1 MDPAD
6 LTVHPETDQE
16 EVARL
21 MARYNVPAIAVVD
34 HQERLLGRV
43 TFDDVI
49 DVVEAETTED
59 LLRFGGVS
67 ADEELAAPWNTTI
80 QTRLPWLY
88 VNLLTAFL
96 AASVVVLFQDTLAQ
110 TLLLTAWM
118 PIIAGLGGNTGTQAL
133 AVTIR
138 RIALGQIQANRAL
151 GVITKE
157 VTVGLVNG
165 LALGAS
171 VGLVALVTG
180 QGIRLG
186 LVVFLAMT
194 GNLMLAGFLGA
205 FIPLLMRRLGV
216 DPAVASSVF
225 VTPFTDMVGFA
236 LLLGLAGTILL

>member
-1 MDPAD
+1 MRWLP
-6 LTVHPETDQE
+6 LT
-16 EVARL
+16 
-21 MARYNVPAIAVVD
+21 I
-34 HQERLLGRV
+34 
-43 TFDDVI
+43 
-49 DVVEAETTED
+49 
-59 LLRFGGVS
+59 
-67 ADEELAAPWNTTI
+67 
-80 QTRLPWLY
+80 
-88 VNLLTAFL
+88 
-96 AASVVVLFQDTLAQ
+96 VLV
-110 TLLLTAWM
+110 
-118 PIIAGLGGNTGTQAL
+118 L
-133 AVTIR
+133 AVGW
-138 RIALGQIQANRAL
+138 AAVAWQLADS
-151 GVITKE
+151 V
-157 VTVGLVNG
+157 VGLVNG